1 MADISLCAIAGAL
14 DKCET
19 CYRNPA
25 ITEPG
30 EVWQSWIDPSV
41 QNGDC
46 EYYAHA
52 QLMGFADEIGADKE
66 RFAEWIK
73 EATRGNP

>member
-25 ITEPG
+25 ITKPG
-30 EVWQSWIDPSV
+30 EVWQSWIEPPID
-41 QNGDC
+41 GDEC
-46 EYYAHA
+46 ECHSEY
-52 QLMGFADEIGADKE
+52 KE
-66 RFAEWIK
+66 GE
-73 EATRGNP
+73 